1 MGEWVIL
8 SLPAALMGA
17 GVAFLLWLLGR
28 LCKPSRGIF
37 PVLSALAAI
46 LTAAYLLLMGGGL
59 WEAAALLLVFLL
71 LNMGVRE

>member
-8 SLPAALMGA
+8 SLPAALIGVGA
-17 GVAFLLWLLGR
+17 AFLLWLLGR
-28 LCKPSRGIF
+28 LCKGSRGGF
-37 PVLSALAAI
+37 AVLSALAAI
-46 LTAAYLLLMGGGL
+46 LTAAYLLVMGGSL